1 MAPTLSDDDIRSR
14 AYELW
19 VEAGR
24 PDGRA
29 EEFWGQ
35 ARLQLVEREASTE
48 DDVLADSA
56 DFADAPLVKQEPGG
70 Q

>member
-24 PDGRA
+24 PDGRS
-29 EEFWGQ
+29 EDFWEQ
-35 ARLQLVEREASTE
+35 ARLQLVEREAPTE
-48 DDVLADSA
+48 DDVLADSD
-56 DFADAPLVKQEPGG
+56 DFADAPLAKQEPGG